1 MSKIKARDKRKKAAI
16 KKSNVARSNNTE
28 WQPSFKGY
36 MRISL
41 KKETDKAT
49 ILANVIHRGD
59 WIRKTYDIFKH
70 ERRFLV
76 KIKLIKFDRT
86 IKPAEF
92 EVLTPL
98 MSRLH
103 IYDVAESLIAELS
116 TKDDGTE
123 DTEIDYG
130 VSYVDIAC

>member
-1 MSKIKARDKRKKAAI
+1 MSKPKARDKRKKAAI
-16 KKSNVARSNNTE
+16 KKANVARSNNAE

-70 ERRFLV
+70 ERRFLI

-123 DTEIDYG
+123 DTDIDYA

>member
-1 MSKIKARDKRKKAAI
+1 MSKPKARDKRKKAAV
-16 KKSNVARSNNTE
+16 KKANVARSNSTE

-70 ERRFLV
+70 ERRFLI

-116 TKDDGTE
+116 TKEDGTE